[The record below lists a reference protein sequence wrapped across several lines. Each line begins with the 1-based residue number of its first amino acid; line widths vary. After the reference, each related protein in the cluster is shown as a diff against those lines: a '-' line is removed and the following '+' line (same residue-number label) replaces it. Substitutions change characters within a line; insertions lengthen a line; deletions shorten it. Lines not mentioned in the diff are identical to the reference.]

1 MLVAGLL
8 AAGVVGEAPLRIEEN
23 GCDIKG
29 FTTRAF
35 YDFLPFLPWNTEAE
49 AVSDTLCISQIEGIE
64 EVEFFEGDSC
74 SVATTGFR
82 CCRTLNVQIVSGT
95 RCADLAKKD
104 CPIGTETYQEPDVA
118 PIGTETYQDP
128 DGAGQLQAT
137 TEWCPPVCCEALIAS
152 CEACKADMTVEAF
165 CEKKPGYRGCPKG
178 AEKAPDPVST
188 DEFQGVEGML
198 FGSTAGVIS
207 SALVTV
213 FV

>member
-1 MLVAGLL
+1 MV
-8 AAGVVGEAPLRIEEN
+8 EN
-23 GCDIKG
+23 PDLDGTG
-29 FTTRAF
+29 
-35 YDFLPFLPWNTEAE
+35 
-49 AVSDTLCISQIEGIE
+49 QI
-64 EVEFFEGDSC
+64 
-74 SVATTGFR
+74 
-82 CCRTLNVQIVSGT
+82 
-95 RCADLAKKD
+95 
-104 CPIGTETYQEPDVA
+104 
-118 PIGTETYQDP
+118 
-128 DGAGQLQAT
+128 QAT
-137 TEWCPPVCCEALIAS
+137 TQWCPPVCCEALIAS